1 MKNLIISIVIAIFT
15 TSTHAENWR
24 DPESNFD
31 ATRNFTDASLIKW
44 VVTKDVQGTC
54 EAESRK
60 RNMGGFGYP
69 VEACSFW
76 DAGGKS
82 CIIITNTNTTMHA
95 IGHEMRH
102 CFQGNYH

>member
-1 MKNLIISIVIAIFT
+1 MQKLITFIAIAIFA
-15 TSTHAENWR
+15 TSATAENWK
-24 DPESNFD
+24 DPEAKFD

-44 VVTKDVQGTC
+44 VVTRDVQGSS
-54 EAESRK
+54 ESEIPK
-60 RNMGGFGYP
+60 SGIGGFGYP

-82 CIIITNTNTTMHA
+82 CVIFTSPNTTMHA